1 MVSVWT
7 LSQSVNRWK
16 SLNWCKTKEEEP
28 WFTYLTCS
36 KVISLLTD
44 LLVGSSTKSPTKTDL
59 GVSVE
64 PSSGDV
70 EIGLHTGSEV
80 DPPVPGSN
88 ASTMSTVSSCT
99 ERDSNDSSELGVDE
113 QSLREYELVR
123 CVIFSTRDNI
133 NVVHEVF
140 RQVCQRHTS
149 LQFSSVSSV
158 VLREYTVWARWR
170 FRISPPRFLAKCRMS
185 RLNQA
190 SFVSLY
196 FVLFAFV

>member
-1 MVSVWT
+1 MS
-7 LSQSVNRWK
+7 
-16 SLNWCKTKEEEP
+16 
-28 WFTYLTCS
+28 
-36 KVISLLTD
+36 
-44 LLVGSSTKSPTKTDL
+44 G
-59 GVSVE
+59 E
-64 PSSGDV
+64 PSSADV

-190 SFVSLY
+190 SFVLLY
-196 FVLFAFV
+196 FVLFAFTGLCLVFVVCLFSICLLSCIFLREPTRMALYSLTVLMCR